1 MMELEKKEKVV
12 LAEYRLGLAPAQIM
26 KKYPN
31 LGLSAKQI
39 KSIRQKGLAQN
50 KITNEQIKKAKEKTR
65 DDVLNA
71 LRDGLTFAEII
82 KMYEEKMLSE
92 NNIEV
97 IRANAL
103 KQGLITDEEIK
114 RGRKKRKN
122 TPKREKIVLESIKQT
137 DIEKAKNILL
147 ESIKHRLSMDQIVK
161 RIKAKESDVEE
172 LINILIREGI
182 LTKKEVRDW
191 KEDVKLL
198 NHLDIGYKVIEIAD
212 LEGRTRDNIYKRINS
227 LINKGLTTREKIEEQ
242 RRLREEKKVQINEF
256 EKIKREI
263 SIDVKIIRK
272 VDFRQEDKIREYIDL
287 CNKLYRDTKIPKE
300 ELKFLRNAIQ
310 IVPTNENDIIK
321 FVKHCTNIHEYREAL
336 NIVRNRHNMSQLSIA
351 KEKEEQ
357 IRKLEAQLRNIC
369 KLQQVQE
376 LINRNAQIY
385 TISEITGLSEEEINI
400 LKIKFLEK
408 PVRYL
413 SIAKREKVI
422 QALMLGQKESVVQQ
436 KFGISDFEMK
446 DLSEQMMY
454 RKRKIQMEEK
464 QSNIKTSQKEIDLET
479 EIKQDGTT
487 RIVVM
492 FTKLGKTPEII
503 ANALKI
509 NKEKV
514 EEIKKEALKYGMLKK
529 DQMEGVKFFEDPDEE
544 YGIAK

>member
-182 LTKKEVRDW
+182 LTKKEVKDW

-212 LEGRTRDNIYKRINS
+212 LEGRTKDNIYKRINS

-376 LINRNAQIY
+376 LINIKAQIY

-413 SIAKREKVI
+413 SIAKREKVV
-422 QALMLGQKESVVQQ
+422 QALMLGQKERVIQQ
-436 KFGISDFEMK
+436 KLGISDFEMK

-464 QSNIKTSQKEIDLET
+464 QSNTKTPEKEIDLET

-514 EEIKKEALKYGMLKK
+514 EKIKEEALKYGMLKK